1 MDQYLSAV
9 IIAVISGVFS
19 TITIIIQRNQNKIVS
34 KIDERSKVLEKEKKL
49 KQQIAAKEKELQ
61 GVFYDISILVLD
73 TSLQMIK
80 IHDPNG
86 ENIATS
92 KKFMDES
99 TALKNKFEK
108 LTEEIDEL
116 NTQYSL
122 ICDLA
127 AGLEV
132 PRSDLKA

>member
-19 TITIIIQRNQNKIVS
+19 TIAIIIQRNQNKIVS

-108 LTEEIDEL
+108 LTEEIDDL

-127 AGLEV
+127 TGLEV

>member
-9 IIAVISGVFS
+9 IVAVISGVFS
-19 TITIIIQRNQNKIVS
+19 TIAIIIQRNQNKIVS

-116 NTQYSL
+116 NMQYSL
-122 ICDLA
+122 ICDLT

>member
-1 MDQYLSAV
+1 
-9 IIAVISGVFS
+9 
-19 TITIIIQRNQNKIVS
+19 
-34 KIDERSKVLEKEKKL
+34 
-49 KQQIAAKEKELQ
+49 
-61 GVFYDISILVLD
+61 
-73 TSLQMIK
+73 MIK

-116 NTQYSL
+116 NMQYSL